1 MTKNEDEFEMRAEY
15 DFSNAIRN
23 PYVQRFQELNLVS
36 LDPDVKAAFPDSRSV
51 NEALRLLMKSAQELQ
66 KAS

>member
-1 MTKNEDEFEMRAEY
+1 MTQAESDDEMLDEY

-23 PYVQRFQELNLVS
+23 PYVQRFRELNLVS
-36 LDPDVKAAFPDSRSV
+36 LDADVSRAFPTSESV
-51 NEALRLLMKSAQELQ
+51 NEALRLLMKTAQALP